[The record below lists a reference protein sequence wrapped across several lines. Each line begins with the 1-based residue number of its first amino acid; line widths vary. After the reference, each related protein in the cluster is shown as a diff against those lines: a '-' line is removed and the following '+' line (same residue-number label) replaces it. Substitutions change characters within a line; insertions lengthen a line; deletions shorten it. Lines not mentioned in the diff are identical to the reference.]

1 MSLEKR
7 TGRGKPRPGRARC
20 PSLPLEGEYRGLA
33 PPPCPPGFGVPAGSA
48 TAVGERPGGLP
59 ASRRAL
65 RGATGDRL
73 LLLCAGGCRR
83 PRAGGVGGSVRGPG
97 RAGLSGAGAGSGR
110 GAAG

>member
-20 PSLPLEGEYRGLA
+20 PSLPMEGECRGLA

-65 RGATGDRL
+65 RGGRRVIGS
-73 LLLCAGGCRR
+73 CCCVPAGVAALGLG
-83 PRAGGVGGSVRGPG
+83 ALGGACEG
-97 RAGLSGAGAGSGR
+97 RAGLG
-110 GAAG
+110 